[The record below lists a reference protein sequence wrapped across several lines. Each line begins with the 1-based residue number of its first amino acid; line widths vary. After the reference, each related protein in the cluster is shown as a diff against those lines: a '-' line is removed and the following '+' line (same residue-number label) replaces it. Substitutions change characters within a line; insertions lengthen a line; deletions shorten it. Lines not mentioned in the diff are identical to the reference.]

1 MMSREPEQRHP
12 EYLLVESTRTE
23 TCGVLASLTIINI
36 LEHLSSTTTLP
47 IPVYCDNDE
56 AVKRR
61 SQHRS
66 FKSFIKFVDTNYDV
80 TTEIEDM
87 IKSIKT
93 EVQLIHLKGHQ
104 DDDKEF
110 EYETAPLSFRM
121 NIDMDASAKLFLK
134 QNQKQLNPNRITP
147 FYTASK
153 IALCIHG
160 NVISKNMEAHIKL
173 HKNGPAVESRLMMK
187 KIVAVEHMNWIQ
199 WRGLERAMQRLKT
212 IAKIPISRIIHEKWS
227 TESTIAEWHTE
238 CSGICLRCQLQ
249 QETHDHV
256 YQCRS
261 TNAKA
266 TMEKAL
272 KNFRA
277 SMKKCATVPMITEL
291 LVRIMKEYRMGYEI
305 CPTFTAYY
313 SDQIKSLA
321 RSVYQKQRQLGPRN
335 LVKGFMIQEWE
346 SLQNICVNNR
356 STAALNIEWSSKV
369 ISALWEFSKS
379 IWDGRCARVHEPNS
393 NGTKS
398 LKSTELL
405 RVLET
410 EIAELRK
417 TRLEYDSQQLL
428 RNIDIKKDKAQN
440 HTIYKWLNMLRHR
453 KEEEKRRKQHD
464 QTNRIRARPIT
475 NWCDRGRGT

>member
-1 MMSREPEQRHP
+1 
-12 EYLLVESTRTE
+12 
-23 TCGVLASLTIINI
+23 
-36 LEHLSSTTTLP
+36 
-47 IPVYCDNDE
+47 
-56 AVKRR
+56 
-61 SQHRS
+61 
-66 FKSFIKFVDTNYDV
+66 
-80 TTEIEDM
+80 M

-110 EYETAPLSFRM
+110 EYETAPLSVRM

-173 HKNGPAVESRLMMK
+173 HKK
-187 KIVAVEHMNWIQ
+187 
-199 WRGLERAMQRLKT
+199 
-212 IAKIPISRIIHEKWS
+212 
-227 TESTIAEWHTE
+227 
-238 CSGICLRCQLQ
+238 
-249 QETHDHV
+249 
-256 YQCRS
+256 
-261 TNAKA
+261 
-266 TMEKAL
+266 
-272 KNFRA
+272 
-277 SMKKCATVPMITEL
+277 
-291 LVRIMKEYRMGYEI
+291 I
-305 CPTFTAYY
+305 CPTFTACY

-346 SLQNICVNNR
+346 SLQNICVYNR
-356 STAALNIEWSSKV
+356 STAASNIEWSSKA

>member
-1 MMSREPEQRHP
+1 MSKDETNKIHGSAPVDCDEDD
-12 EYLLVESTRTE
+12 VESTRAGK
-23 TCGVLASLTIINI
+23 CGVLASLTLINI
-36 LEHLSSTTTLP
+36 LDHLSSTTTLP

-160 NVISKNMEAHIKL
+160 NVISNNMEAHIKL

-227 TESTIAEWHTE
+227 TESTIAEWYTE

-291 LVRIMKEYRMGYEI
+291 LVRIMKEYRKGYEI

-346 SLQNICVNNR
+346 SLQNICVYNR
-356 STAALNIEWSSKV
+356 STAASNIE
-369 ISALWEFSKS
+369 
-379 IWDGRCARVHEPNS
+379 
-393 NGTKS
+393 
-398 LKSTELL
+398 
-405 RVLET
+405 
-410 EIAELRK
+410 
-417 TRLEYDSQQLL
+417 
-428 RNIDIKKDKAQN
+428 
-440 HTIYKWLNMLRHR
+440 
-453 KEEEKRRKQHD
+453 
-464 QTNRIRARPIT
+464 
-475 NWCDRGRGT
+475 